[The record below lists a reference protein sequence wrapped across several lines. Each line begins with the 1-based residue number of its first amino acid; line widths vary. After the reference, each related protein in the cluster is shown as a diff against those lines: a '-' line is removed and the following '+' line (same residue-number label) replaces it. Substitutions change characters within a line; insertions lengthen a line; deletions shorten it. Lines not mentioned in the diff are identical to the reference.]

1 MSNLTFVVRQ
11 RNDGTGWIIRSQG
24 LLGEGA
30 VGPRLAK
37 GGEYPE
43 FGQVFKTREEAKK
56 VANNWSDW
64 YNGQAYLKKKRKAK
78 YLA

>member
-1 MSNLTFVVRQ
+1 MTDLTFVAREKSG
-11 RNDGTGWIIRSQG
+11 GTGWIIRSQG

-37 GGEYPE
+37 GGEYPNYECE
-43 FGQVFKTREEAKK
+43 FNTLEEAQK
-56 VANNWSDW
+56 VAKKWNDW
-64 YNGQAYLKKKRKAK
+64 YNGQSYLKKKRKTK